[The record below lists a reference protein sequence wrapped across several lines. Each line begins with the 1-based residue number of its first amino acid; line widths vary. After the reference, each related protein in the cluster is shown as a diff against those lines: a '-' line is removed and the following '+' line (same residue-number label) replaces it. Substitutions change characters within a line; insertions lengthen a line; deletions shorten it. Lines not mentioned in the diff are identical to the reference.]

1 MALTTIV
8 DENSNDKIIYVIG
21 TKDYTGKSEIEN
33 TGYKIHYTKAK
44 DEKELLLRFIQKWR
58 EIKPDIITG

>member
-44 DEKELLLRFIQKWR
+44 DEKELLLR
-58 EIKPDIITG
+58 G